1 MGERRRH
8 ADPTTEWMV
17 HDIAQ
22 RCRDVLAS
30 LDRHATSAAHLGNAA
45 MMLRG
50 AADDLVSLVEMVE
63 GGYAVGAVDGDV
75 PPEAFGLSF
84 GLDQP
89 ASEGRASTG

>member
-1 MGERRRH
+1 
-8 ADPTTEWMV
+8 
-17 HDIAQ
+17 
-22 RCRDVLAS
+22 
-30 LDRHATSAAHLGNAA
+30 